1 MARFGEQ
8 RLLRGR
14 LERQFFRVFGVPDP
28 AHYLR
33 HRYLARA
40 LRAFEPR
47 PRRILDA
54 GSGRGDHTLW
64 LARRYPLA
72 EVLGLDIDEARV
84 ERSIAAASALGIG
97 NVEFR
102 HADLCDLNLTGFD
115 LVVSIDVLE
124 HVPGQEDVL
133 RRLRDALEPGGLAFY
148 HIPCERPKPVLLSRY
163 LQRFHDWAE
172 EEHVEDDLA
181 PEEFVERVTVCGLE
195 VLEARRT
202 FARWTGEAA
211 CSLFALPYANTPL
224 NRVAQVALTPVCKV
238 LAMSDTLGGGARY
251 ALAVTARKPASDA

>member
-54 GSGRGDHTLW
+54 GSG
-64 LARRYPLA
+64 
-72 EVLGLDIDEARV
+72 
-84 ERSIAAASALGIG
+84 
-97 NVEFR
+97 
-102 HADLCDLNLTGFD
+102 
-115 LVVSIDVLE
+115 
-124 HVPGQEDVL
+124 
-133 RRLRDALEPGGLAFY
+133 
-148 HIPCERPKPVLLSRY
+148 
-163 LQRFHDWAE
+163 
-172 EEHVEDDLA
+172 HVEDDLA
-181 PEEFVERVTVCGLE
+181 PEEFVERVTVSGLE

-224 NRVAQVALTPVCKV
+224 NRMAQIALTPVCKI